1 MGQVERVAAAAGVP
15 LEAYLDLARGSLDDV
30 GQLGPRGAITGPAA
44 RHDEETL
51 ARHRA
56 VLDPAEREAYDALAA
71 LAARLT
77 EPA

>member
-15 LEAYLDLARGSLDDV
+15 FEAYLALARGSLDDV

-44 RHDEETL
+44 RRDEETL

-56 VLDPAEREAYDALAA
+56 VLDPSEREAYDALAA